1 MRPALRSLG
10 LLAVILVASW
20 PLAGWARSKEPIVE
34 PNDQIVLSGD
44 VTVQRGRVVGEIVV
58 FHGSATVA
66 GVVDGDVV
74 VVDGPVLI
82 KGFVNGSVV
91 AADGSVHLAA
101 SAKVGGDVIARERVV
116 FTEGATVLGQVREH
130 AAFSLAGPLAGLGS
144 LLAPLA
150 IAVSGLLVALTLLA
164 LTPRGAEKVAL
175 AVRTAPIASALWGL
189 AAWVGV
195 PALAFAACV
204 TVLGLPLGLSLILGV
219 GLLSIVGYAW
229 SIWGVGRLLVREP
242 RPRLLAVAAGWAVLA
257 AIGLVPILNVVTWLG
272 ASVLGVGGMIVAA
285 WRVRGGNSG
294 RHRVGGSRPLDEPV
308 SDATVAP

>member
-1 MRPALRSLG
+1 MRPVLRSLA

-20 PLAGWARSKEPIVE
+20 PLASLAKPKEPVVE

-44 VTVQRGRVVGEIVV
+44 VTVPRGRVVGEIVV
-58 FHGSATVA
+58 FHGSATVV

-74 VVDGPVLI
+74 VVDGPVSI

-101 SAKVGGDVIARERVV
+101 SAKVGGDVIARDRVL

-130 AAFSLAGPLAGLGS
+130 AAFSLAGPLAGVGS

-150 IAVSGLLVALTLLA
+150 IAVSGLLMALALLA
-164 LTPRGAEKVAL
+164 LTPRGVEKVAL

-189 AAWVGV
+189 ALWVGA
-195 PALAFAACV
+195 PALALIACV

-219 GLLSIVGYAW
+219 GLLSMIGYAW

-242 RPRLLAVAAGWAVLA
+242 RPRLLALAAGWAVLA
-257 AIGLVPILNVVTWLG
+257 AIGLVPILNAITWVG
-272 ASVLGVGGMIVAA
+272 ASMVGVGAMTVAT
-285 WRVRGGNSG
+285 WRVRASGSG
-294 RHRVGGSRPLDEPV
+294 RHRVGGSRPPEEPV
-308 SDATVAP
+308 SDATVS